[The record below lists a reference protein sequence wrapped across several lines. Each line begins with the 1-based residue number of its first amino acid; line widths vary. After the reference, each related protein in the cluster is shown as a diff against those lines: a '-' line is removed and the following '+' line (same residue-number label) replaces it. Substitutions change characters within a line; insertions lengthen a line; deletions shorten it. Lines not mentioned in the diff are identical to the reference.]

1 MSEKHRARIEET
13 IHQLIAELIVRRTK
27 DPRVANVSV
36 TKVELS
42 KDYALA
48 KIMYNIIGS
57 ADEIAEVQRGLES
70 GRGWMRNQLK
80 SHLRL
85 RTIPELVFIYD
96 DSLDRAMRI
105 EGLLDEIGREGE
117 DDDEQDDR

>member
-13 IHQLIAELIVRRTK
+13 IHHLIAGLLQRRTK
-27 DPRVANVSV
+27 DPRVSNVSV

-48 KIMYNIIGS
+48 RILYNIIGS
-57 ADEIAEVQRGLES
+57 ADEIAEVQRGLERGS
-70 GRGWMRNQLK
+70 GWMRNQIK
-80 SHLRL
+80 SRLRL
-85 RTIPELVFIYD
+85 RTIPELVFEYD

-105 EGLLDEIGREGE
+105 EGLLEEIKREE
-117 DDDEQDDR
+117 DDDDEQDPE